1 MASCGRSRGI
11 RTFPTSSGSGCV
23 HAHVN
28 TIQSLIHAAAARLER
43 AGLSASDAM
52 FDAGLLARAVLGW
65 DRATMLTRAPAS
77 PPPGFAEAYETLV
90 ARRERREPAAQVLG
104 FREFWGRPF
113 EVTRDVL
120 VPRPETELI
129 VEATLAFVNG
139 ARANG
144 TPRIV
149 DVGTGTGCLAIT
161 LSLEA
166 GVPVVATDIS
176 GPALQVARRNAHRL
190 DAGDI
195 HFVRTNLLDG
205 LVPGFD
211 AIVSNPPY
219 VRTADRLALSPEV
232 REYEPE
238 EALFGGPDG
247 LDIVRALLDAVPDYL
262 ARDGRLFMEFGAGQ
276 DDRVVELFAER
287 PRLRLDELREDLQGI
302 PRMAIVATA

>member
-1 MASCGRSRGI
+1 M
-11 RTFPTSSGSGCV
+11 
-23 HAHVN
+23 N
-28 TIQSLIHAAAARLER
+28 TIQGLIHAAAARLER
-43 AGLSASDAM
+43 AGLSASDAV

-65 DRATMLTRAPAS
+65 DRATLLARAPAS
-77 PPPGFAEAYETLV
+77 PPPGFAERYEALV

-161 LSLEA
+161 ISLEA
-166 GVPVVATDIS
+166 GLPVVATDIS
-176 GPALQVARRNAHRL
+176 KPALQVAHRNAHRL
-190 DAGDI
+190 NAGDI
-195 HFVRTNLLDG
+195 DFVCTNLLDG
-205 LVPGFD
+205 LAPGFD

-219 VRTADRLALSPEV
+219 VRTADRRALSPEV
-232 REYEPE
+232 REYEPA

-247 LDIVRALLDAVPDYL
+247 LDVVRALLDAVPDYL
-262 ARDGRLFMEFGAGQ
+262 ARHGRLFMEFGAGQ
-276 DDRVVELFAER
+276 DDRVVELLAER

-302 PRMAIVATA
+302 PRMAMISIT